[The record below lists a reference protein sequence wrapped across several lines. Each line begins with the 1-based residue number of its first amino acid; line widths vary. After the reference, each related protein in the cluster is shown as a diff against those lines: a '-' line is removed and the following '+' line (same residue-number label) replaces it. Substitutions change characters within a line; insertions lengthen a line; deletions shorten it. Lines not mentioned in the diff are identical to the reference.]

1 MVVRLPASDVSRWRN
16 LGIPGVCY
24 GPQPLLASGVDDYV
38 IEQDLVDCS
47 KVYAFAGYNFLN
59 SSE

>member
-1 MVVRLPASDVSRWRN
+1 MRLPASDVSRWRK

-38 IEQDLVDCS
+38 IEQDLLDCA
-47 KVYAFAGYNFLN
+47 KVYALASLNFLN
-59 SSE
+59 TYN